1 MEKQVFNGS
10 DRSHH
15 IAMRVLSLQISS
27 SDKGLMHRVVCEH
40 SVSKLKDLE
49 TFLKNS
55 EGQREL
61 GAESSR
67 HLRGFVVFNPSCTLW
82 ISFDHFGSETKKWWT
97 EHWTCAL
104 LLVHLKTLSAVAF
117 LLQNS
122 KFGKRNR
129 FC

>member
-55 EGQREL
+55 EDSGNWEPKVPGICVDL
-61 GAESSR
+61 LSSIL
-67 HLRGFVVFNPSCTLW
+67 HV
-82 ISFDHFGSETKKWWT
+82 HFGYLLITLEVKQRSGGPNTG
-97 EHWTCAL
+97 HAL
-104 LLVHLKTLSAVAF
+104 F
-117 LLQNS
+117 
-122 KFGKRNR
+122 FW
-129 FC
+129 FI